1 MALLSC
7 PECKKQI
14 SDQAPACLHC
24 GYPIKATV
32 QSKSKL
38 TQDIEDVKTVGAWL
52 AFFITLPTL
61 AVPAVISTLL
71 DNPGQFDEEA
81 IKILWD
87 TFLLTA
93 PLTCAIA
100 LIGIWITPIIEK
112 YSSNDQT
119 PTYSATLGIGIGI
132 LFSLWLAAQISQS
145 LLNIQGVDVVTI
157 TSNTNA
163 SGPLKIWMSLWNIFV
178 EYFRLYGFH
187 KFLSSCAIGV
197 FLGWIW
203 NSKILAYFR
212 N

>member
-7 PECKKQI
+7 PECKQQI
-14 SDQAPACLHC
+14 SDQATVCIHC
-24 GYPIKATV
+24 GYPSKTTV
-32 QSKSKL
+32 QSKSKI
-38 TQDIEDVKTVGAWL
+38 TQDIEDIKTVGAWL

-81 IKILWD
+81 IKILWE

-100 LIGIWITPIIEK
+100 LIGVWITPIIEK
-112 YSSNDQT
+112 YSS
-119 PTYSATLGIGIGI
+119 PTYSVMSGIGIGA

-145 LLNIQGVDVVTI
+145 LLNIQGVDIVTTI
-157 TSNTNA
+157 SSTNA

-178 EYFRLYGFH
+178 EYFRLYGFQ
-187 KFLSSCAIGV
+187 KFLSSCAIGI

-203 NSKILAYFR
+203 NSKILPYFR
-212 N
+212 IR

>member
-24 GYPIKATV
+24 GYPSKTTV
-32 QSKSKL
+32 QSKSKI
-38 TQDIEDVKTVGAWL
+38 TQDIEDIKTAGAWL

-81 IKILWD
+81 IKILWE

-100 LIGIWITPIIEK
+100 LIGVWITPIIENIEK
-112 YSSNDQT
+112 YSSHTNLFM
-119 PTYSATLGIGIGI
+119 SVIGIGT

-157 TSNTNA
+157 TSSTNA

-178 EYFRLYGFH
+178 EYFRLYGFQ
-187 KFLSSCAIGV
+187 KFLSSCAIGI

-203 NSKILAYFR
+203 NSKILPYFR